1 MFQNNG
7 LPLSRRTRQTNLA
20 RKQYLKLGVQMEHL
34 AINGGYKAITGALPT
49 FRNATGRSLGAE
61 EIEQLTQVINS
72 GSLSFLSGEKTK
84 EFELDFANLYGVKQ
98 AVAVSSGT
106 AALHT
111 AITYLNP
118 EPADEIIVAPITD
131 MGSII
136 PILAQLAIPVFA
148 DVDPE
153 TQNLDPSRLE
163 AYITPRTKA
172 IVVTH
177 IYGNPADMDA
187 IMAIADKHNLFV
199 IEDCAQAH
207 LATYK
212 GRLCGTIGHLGCFSF
227 QQSKHMTTGD
237 GGMVITND
245 DERFGRELRECSD
258 KGWPRSKGGR
268 DHLFLAPNYHMTELQ
283 AAVGIAQLR
292 KLEGMVEARR
302 QAALYL
308 SELLAGSQVKPIKIL
323 PKTEGTFFFYT
334 FRVDPLAL
342 TVPPADVVKALVAEG
357 IDCFLGYPGRIPIY
371 RYPVV
376 KDAIT
381 FGTSGFPF
389 TLPDAREP
397 EDYSQPICPVA
408 EQACRET
415 VCIWWNERLRRDHVE
430 QISAAIKK
438 VTQAYAKEVT

>member
-1 MFQNNG
+1 MKE
-7 LPLSRRTRQTNLA
+7 LA
-20 RKQYLKLGVQMEHL
+20 L
-34 AINGGYKAITGALPT
+34 NGGPKAIAGALPT
-49 FRNATGRSLGAE
+49 FRNASGRSLGAE
-61 EIEQLTQVINS
+61 EIEQLTEVINS

-84 EFELDFANLYGVKQ
+84 EFERNFAELFGAKQ
-98 AVAVSSGT
+98 AVSVSSGT

-111 AITYLNP
+111 AVTYLNP
-118 EPADEIIVAPITD
+118 EPGDEIIVTPITD

-136 PILAQLAIPVFA
+136 PVLAQLAIPVFV

-153 TQNLDPSRLE
+153 TQNMDPAKLE
-163 AYITPRTKA
+163 AAITPRTKA
-172 IVVTH
+172 IIVTH

-187 IMAIADKHNLFV
+187 IMAVAKRHNLFV

-212 GRLCGTIGHLGCFSF
+212 GHLCGTLGHLGCFSF

-237 GGMVITND
+237 GGMVIANE
-245 DERFGRELRECSD
+245 DERFGRELRQCSD

-268 DHLFLAPNYHMTELQ
+268 DHQFLAPNYHMTELQ

-302 QAALYL
+302 QSAFYL
-308 SELLAGSQVKPIKIL
+308 SELLTGSGANPTKIL
-323 PKTEGTFFFYT
+323 PDTKGTFFFYT
-334 FRVDPLAL
+334 FRVDPSKL
-342 TVPPADVVKALVAEG
+342 TVPTSDFVKALVAEG

-376 KDAIT
+376 KDALT

-389 TLPDAREP
+389 TLPNARKG

-408 EQACRET
+408 EKACVET
-415 VCIWWNERLRRDHVE
+415 VCIWWNERFGREHVE
-430 QISAAIKK
+430 QIGSAIRK
-438 VTQAYAKEVT
+438 VMDAYRA